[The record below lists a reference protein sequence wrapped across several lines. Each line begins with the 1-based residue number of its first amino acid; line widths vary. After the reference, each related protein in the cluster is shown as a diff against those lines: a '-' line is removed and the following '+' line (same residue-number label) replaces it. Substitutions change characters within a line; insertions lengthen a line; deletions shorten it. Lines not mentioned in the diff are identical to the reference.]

1 MTGCNTYLLMSK
13 QKTILY
19 VGGLAEE
26 VDERGLADAF
36 VAFGPV
42 KSVQIPSDFKN
53 QSHRGF
59 GFVEFNEPEDA
70 AEALFNMDGAEL
82 LGRVLSVSIAKP
94 AKTKLGSNRAVW
106 DVNEGDGVVG
116 GDEAAAATEL
126 TEEEKKAA
134 AAAKAVS

>member
-1 MTGCNTYLLMSK
+1 MSK

-19 VGGLAEE
+19 VGGLAEG

-59 GFVEFNEPEDA
+59 GFIEFNEPPSSKSDWWSSA
-70 AEALFNMDGAEL
+70 
-82 LGRVLSVSIAKP
+82 
-94 AKTKLGSNRAVW
+94 
-106 DVNEGDGVVG
+106 
-116 GDEAAAATEL
+116 
-126 TEEEKKAA
+126 
-134 AAAKAVS
+134 